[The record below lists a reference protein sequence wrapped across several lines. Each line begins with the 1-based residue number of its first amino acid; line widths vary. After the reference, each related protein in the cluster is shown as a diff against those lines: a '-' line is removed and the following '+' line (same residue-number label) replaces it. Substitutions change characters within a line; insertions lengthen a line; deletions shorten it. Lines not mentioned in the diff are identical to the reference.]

1 VQIRK
6 NEEDLIYLKLFLFN
20 HFVKM
25 IKNIA
30 VAVAVENENM
40 KLLPSDEAAERNKIL
55 LKIT

>member
-1 VQIRK
+1 
-6 NEEDLIYLKLFLFN
+6 
-20 HFVKM
+20 M

-40 KLLPSDEAAERNKIL
+40 KLLPSDEASERNKIL

>member
-1 VQIRK
+1 MQIRK

-40 KLLPSDEAAERNKIL
+40 KLLPSDEASERNKIL